1 MMGVKGYKAFNK
13 GMICRG
19 KQYKENATYEE
30 NGNEICEAGVMHFC
44 ENPFDVLNYY
54 PLVDKN
60 GGISDFADVEAIG
73 DIYKEKDKTATN
85 KLHIGAKL
93 GLKGFIK
100 ACVDFT
106 IEKTRVESGKDNE
119 TDSSGDSAQIGSSGD
134 CAQIGSSGYSA
145 QIGSSG
151 YYAKIGSSGDSAQI
165 GSSGDCA
172 QIGSS
177 GYSAK
182 IGSSGDSAQI
192 GSSGDS
198 AKIGSSGDSAQ
209 IGSSGYY
216 AKIGSSGDYAKI
228 TSKGKHSV
236 VMAAGYNS
244 IAKAKIGSWIT
255 LAEWTRTDKTDDS
268 DNYIWIPKCVKT
280 ECVDGERIKEDTFY
294 KLVDGEFKEVESEE

>member
-1 MMGVKGYKAFNK
+1 MGVKGYKAFNK

-54 PLVDKN
+54 PLVDEN

-119 TDSSGDSAQIGSSGD
+119 TDSSGYSAKIGSSGDCAQIGSSGD
-134 CAQIGSSGYSA
+134 CAQIGSSG
-145 QIGSSG
+145 
-151 YYAKIGSSGDSAQI
+151 D
-165 GSSGDCA
+165 
-172 QIGSS
+172 
-177 GYSAK
+177 
-182 IGSSGDSAQI
+182 
-192 GSSGDS
+192 
-198 AKIGSSGDSAQ
+198 
-209 IGSSGYY
+209 Y
-216 AKIGSSGDYAKI
+216 AKIGSSGDYAKIGSSGDCAQI

-255 LAEWTRTDKTDDS
+255 LAEWIRTDKTDDS

-280 ECVDGERIKEDTFY
+280 ECVDGERIKEDVFY